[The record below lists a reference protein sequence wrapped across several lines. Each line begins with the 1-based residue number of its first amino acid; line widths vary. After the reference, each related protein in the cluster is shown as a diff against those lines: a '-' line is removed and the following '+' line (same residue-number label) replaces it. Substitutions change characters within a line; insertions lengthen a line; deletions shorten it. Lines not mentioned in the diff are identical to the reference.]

1 MNTTVFDLQ
10 NQMRLF
16 AHITRLISL
25 RISMTMSL
33 LIIKKNSLKISSIKL
48 SQGTKHI
55 DKTKINLGSEKRN
68 VVPNGKF
75 NRKYQIIVPNNFINI

>member
-1 MNTTVFDLQ
+1 M
-10 NQMRLF
+10 M
-16 AHITRLISL
+16 ISL
-25 RISMTMSL
+25 
-33 LIIKKNSLKISSIKL
+33 IKSS
-48 SQGTKHI
+48 QRTKHI